1 MPLALS
7 TKINTEKRK
16 ESCFFFS
23 VIRFRNVE
31 SLSIYL
37 PSYSYIFLSCMY
49 TCAYLH
55 LFIVKIPDDSK
66 RRQ

>member
-7 TKINTEKRK
+7 TKINTEKK
-16 ESCFFFS
+16 NSFFS

-37 PSYSYIFLSCMY
+37 PSYSYIFLSCIY

-55 LFIVKIPDDSK
+55 LFIVRIHDDSK